1 MSLRKRFFI
10 TIVAIS
16 VGSFLVALV
25 VAELIFQNSF
35 ATLENQQALRNVQR
49 AVNALSIET
58 SDLDRATQ
66 DWANWDDT
74 YYFATNDNQDYI
86 DKNFMDSIFV
96 NGNFNLILVL
106 DNNKQIVHGKAY
118 DLKKHQ
124 EIPIPQGLNKILSAD
139 IISGQGVTQ
148 SGTSGVILLPDG
160 PFLISAHPILNSF
173 MEGPS
178 NGTLIFGKFID
189 SSIIDKFTETT
200 YFPLSIWTANNIQ
213 IPNDFLR
220 ARDSL
225 SGAGAIFIR
234 PLDRNTV
241 AGYTWINDVFG
252 NQAFLL
258 RVDIP
263 RDIYQEGM
271 KTITFLLIAL
281 AGVCILLC
289 LVSLFVMNKVF
300 LSRLTGLGKNVN
312 KIGSTGDTSLRVSS
326 TGNDEITIL
335 ADSVNNML
343 EKLGKTETELRAQ
356 NNLIDRI
363 VANIP
368 NIVVM
373 VDDNLDIKLVNKTFC
388 EAFNIDK
395 TAAKGKHLSTF
406 IPIEQIIDTQNRL
419 DTVNGPEYQTEFML
433 KLDNVERIFDVR
445 IIWVDS
451 HETLL
456 IGQDITEER
465 ERQQKLYLTERLAS
479 IGEMAAGIAHEINNP
494 LTGIIMLSQLLEHS
508 NISDEVKKDVI
519 DIKSEASRVA
529 DVVKNLL
536 AFARK
541 QPPSRQLTQI
551 NRIVEDVLRLRQYE
565 QTVNNIEV
573 FLNLAPDLPEIMVD
587 SVQMQQ
593 VFLNLVLNAEYS
605 MAQSDKPGRLL
616 IESYISDGKVAV
628 SIADNGLGIEQGN
641 LKKIFQPFFTTKE
654 VGKGTGLGLSLCYG
668 IVKRHGGTVYVTS
681 ELGKGAKFI
690 VELPIDASE
699 VNGGENGE

>member
-16 VGSFLVALV
+16 VGSFLVALI

-35 ATLENQQALRNVQR
+35 TTLENQQALRSVQR

-74 YYFATNDNQDYI
+74 YSFATNGNQDYI
-86 DKNFMDSIFV
+86 DKNFMDSIFE
-96 NGNFNLILVL
+96 NAKINLILVL
-106 DNNKQIVHGKAY
+106 DKNKQIVHGKAF
-118 DLKKHQ
+118 DLNKDH
-124 EIPIPQGLNKILSAD
+124 EVPIPQELYKYLSED
-139 IISGQGVTQ
+139 IISNQGDTQ
-148 SGTSGVILLPDG
+148 SGTSGVILLADS
-160 PFLISAHPILNSF
+160 PFLISAHPILTSF
-173 MEGPS
+173 MQGPS
-178 NGTLIFGKFID
+178 TGTLIFGKFID
-189 SSIIDKFTETT
+189 SNIIDKFTEMT
-200 YFPLSIWTANNIQ
+200 YFPLSVWSANNTLIS
-213 IPNDFLR
+213 NDFQK
-220 ARDSL
+220 AREAL
-225 SGAGAIFIR
+225 SGAGAIYIR

-241 AGYTWINDVFG
+241 AGYTWINDIFG
-252 NQAFLL
+252 NKAMIL

-271 KTITFLLIAL
+271 KTIAFLLIAL
-281 AGVCILLC
+281 AGVCILLG

-300 LSRLTGLGKNVN
+300 LSRLTDLSKNVN
-312 KIGSTGDTSLRVSS
+312 EIGSTGNTSSRVSS
-326 TGNDEITIL
+326 KGNDEITIL
-335 ADSVNNML
+335 ADSVNNMI
-343 EKLGKTETELRAQ
+343 EKIGKTETELRTQ
-356 NNLIDRI
+356 NKLIDRI
-363 VANIP
+363 MANIP
-368 NIVVM
+368 NIVIM
-373 VDDNLDIKLVNKTFC
+373 IDEEFTINLVNNTFC
-388 EAFNIDK
+388 EVFK
-395 TAAKGKHLSTF
+395 TDEAAAKGKPLSTF
-406 IPIEQIIDTQNRL
+406 IPIEQIIETNNRL
-419 DTVNGPEYQTEFML
+419 DAVNGPEHQTEFML

-551 NRIVEDVLRLRQYE
+551 NIIVEDVLRLRQYE

-668 IVKRHGGTVYVTS
+668 IVKRHGGTVHVTS

-699 VNGGENGE
+699 VYGGENGE